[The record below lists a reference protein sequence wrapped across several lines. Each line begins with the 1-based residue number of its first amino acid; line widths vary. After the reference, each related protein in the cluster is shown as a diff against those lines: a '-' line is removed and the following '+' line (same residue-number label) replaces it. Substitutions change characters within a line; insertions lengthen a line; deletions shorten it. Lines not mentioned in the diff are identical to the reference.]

1 MDECKFCRESER
13 QTLKQITVQYHF
25 EDEKAV
31 CYPEIATWR
40 KTYELNFCPMCK
52 RIIKDW

>member
-13 QTLKQITVQYHF
+13 QTLKEITVQYHF